1 MDNQVLYERYKELLG
16 SVPEFLKKYLELDIL
31 KRLTDVSIFCGMEY
45 GSKNMY
51 DFHAYIS
58 RFDHS
63 LNTALITWKL
73 THDKKSTLAS
83 LFHDVASPAF
93 SHVIDFMNKD
103 YIVQESTEE
112 KTESII
118 INSKELIDMLLS
130 DNLDIEDIIDY
141 KKNSV
146 VDSKRPHLCADRI
159 EGIISVSIG
168 WTNLMNEYL
177 VSEILDSL
185 VLFENEE
192 GEMEIGFNNR
202 EVAEKVVEINREYNK
217 RTNSI
222 NDYYMMNLMGKI
234 INRCLS
240 LNLFTMDD
248 LYRFGEHEVIDIIE
262 DNKSLDVYLEDLW
275 LEFKTT
281 REVRITAMEPV
292 KDKCINPLVL
302 GYRLFQSIKS

>member
-1 MDNQVLYERYKELLG
+1 MDNQALYEKYKGLLG
-16 SVPEFLKKYLELDIL
+16 SLPEFLKKYLDLDII
-31 KRLTDVSIFCGMEY
+31 KRLMDVSIFCGMEY

-51 DFHAYIS
+51 EFHAYIS

-63 LNTALITWKL
+63 LNAALITWKL
-73 THDKKSTLAS
+73 THDKKSTLAA

-118 INSKELIDMLLS
+118 TSSKELMSMLQS
-130 DNLDIEDIIDY
+130 DGIAIEDIIDY

-146 VDSKRPHLCADRI
+146 VDSKRPHLCADRL

-168 WTNLMNEYL
+168 WTNLMNENL
-177 VSEILDSL
+177 VKEILDSL
-185 VLFENEE
+185 VLIENEE

-217 RTNSI
+217 RTSSI

-234 INRCLS
+234 INKCLS

-262 DNKSLDVYLEDLW
+262 ENKSIDIELEDLW

-281 REVRITAMEPV
+281 KEPSITTMEPV
-292 KDKCINPLVL
+292 KDKCINPLIL
-302 GYRLFQSIKS
+302 GHRLFQSIKN